1 MFFQYQR
8 VSDALWKLVR
18 PVRHINHTPARVCGH
33 RVDRRKDAVAI
44 RGVESLARR
53 IEDDERRV
61 FYQRAREKHEPL
73 LPFRNIFEQ
82 SLGPLAQTEL
92 LEPRARDLF
101 LMR

>member
-44 RGVESLARR
+44 RGVESLARL
-53 IEDDERRV
+53 IEDDERGV
-61 FYQRAREKHEPL
+61 FDQRSGKEHEPL
-73 LPFRNIFEQ
+73 LPFRNVLEERP
-82 SLGPLAQTEL
+82 SPLGEAEF
-92 LEPRARDLF
+92 LEPRARYL
-101 LMR
+101 